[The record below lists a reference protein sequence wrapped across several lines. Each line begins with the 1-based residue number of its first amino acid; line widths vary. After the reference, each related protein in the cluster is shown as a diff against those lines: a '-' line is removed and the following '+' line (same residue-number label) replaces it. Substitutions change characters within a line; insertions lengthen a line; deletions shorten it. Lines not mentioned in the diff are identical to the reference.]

1 MFLSLFGFAF
11 IKKITFRKRLIMKNQ
26 KRKRSF
32 RCTDAL
38 YSAVEEAAKQDGV
51 SLNEWIIYAIRF
63 QLKEGI
69 AGGVP
74 VDLDKV
80 GELARANSVDKL
92 TAAIERT
99 NKIFEETRK
108 ELGITD

>member
-1 MFLSLFGFAF
+1 
-11 IKKITFRKRLIMKNQ
+11 MKNQ

-38 YSAVEEAAKQDGV
+38 YSAVEEAAKQDGI
-51 SLNEWIIYAIRF
+51 SLNEWVVYAIRY

-69 AGGVP
+69 AGGDP

-80 GELARANSVDKL
+80 GELARANAISKL
-92 TAAIERT
+92 TAAIDRST
-99 NKIFEETRK
+99 RVFAETRK
-108 ELGITD
+108 DLGIDK